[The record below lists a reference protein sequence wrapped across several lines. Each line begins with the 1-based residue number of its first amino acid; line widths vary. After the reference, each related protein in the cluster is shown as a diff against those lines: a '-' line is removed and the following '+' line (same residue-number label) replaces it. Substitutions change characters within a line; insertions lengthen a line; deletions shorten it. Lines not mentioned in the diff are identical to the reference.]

1 MFQDF
6 HEIEYLDLSNVN
18 TSKVNDMRCMFN
30 ECYKLKEIKGKENF
44 NTNQVTNMEVMLQ
57 NCTELEYLNLSNFN
71 TSKDNDIGWMFN
83 QCHKLKY
90 LNFSNFSL
98 NNDCL
103 TTNIFH
109 NINKNECKIFISG
122 LNLNNLFQK
131 KII

>member
-1 MFQDF
+1 
-6 HEIEYLDLSNVN
+6 
-18 TSKVNDMRCMFN
+18 
-30 ECYKLKEIKGKENF
+30 
-44 NTNQVTNMEVMLQ
+44 METMLQ
-57 NCTELEYLNLSNFN
+57 NCTELEYLDLSNFN
-71 TSKDNDIGWMFN
+71 TSKDNDMGWMFN

-90 LNFSNFSL
+90 LNLSNFSL

-131 KII
+131 K